1 MRGLEFI
8 KSKQQSWAQRNNF
21 ELIGGT
27 KNNKGETNYLHSLAN
42 NLFEQLTPQ
51 NLTYYNS
58 GDGHETR
65 DSKTR
70 LAKMKAIHS
79 SSAIVVNLFQYWQGK
94 NIYPIMRACNLCAK
108 DSSYLVQEKSNQSIS
123 QTPFDYK
130 IKFEEQFEI
139 SEDKDLFP
147 YTPNIDVIIENFRPK
162 VFAIE
167 SKFTEP
173 YCKRHGG
180 LKTKYVENDSFW
192 NNIPHLYQLAKEISP
207 DDNKYQYLDAAQL
220 LKHILG
226 LKKNCKNFHL
236 LYLWYDVIGTEGAE
250 HRKEIEECAEIA
262 QKDNIKFSHTT
273 YQEIIIKL
281 SKEFYTGNERYC
293 DYLTERYL

>member
-79 SSAIVVNLFQYWQGK
+79 SSAIVVNL
-94 NIYPIMRACNLCAK
+94 ISILAREE
-108 DSSYLVQEKSNQSIS
+108 YLSNH
-123 QTPFDYK
+123 
-130 IKFEEQFEI
+130 E
-139 SEDKDLFP
+139 
-147 YTPNIDVIIENFRPK
+147 
-162 VFAIE
+162 
-167 SKFTEP
+167 
-173 YCKRHGG
+173 G
-180 LKTKYVENDSFW
+180 L
-192 NNIPHLYQLAKEISP
+192 
-207 DDNKYQYLDAAQL
+207 
-220 LKHILG
+220 
-226 LKKNCKNFHL
+226 
-236 LYLWYDVIGTEGAE
+236 
-250 HRKEIEECAEIA
+250 
-262 QKDNIKFSHTT
+262 
-273 YQEIIIKL
+273 
-281 SKEFYTGNERYC
+281 
-293 DYLTERYL
+293 